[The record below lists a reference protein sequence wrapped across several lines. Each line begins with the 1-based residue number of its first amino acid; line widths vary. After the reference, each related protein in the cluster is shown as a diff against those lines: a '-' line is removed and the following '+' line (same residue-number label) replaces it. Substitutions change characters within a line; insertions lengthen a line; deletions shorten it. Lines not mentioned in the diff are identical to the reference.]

1 MRKIIFVLIGFLL
14 FLAVYLKINREAYVA
29 AVDPRNQEQVTFQIK
44 KGEGSTEVGEN
55 LARQGLIR
63 NKYYFWYYVWKTKT
77 DDKLQAG
84 AYKLSKAMTIPAMVR
99 KFTAGEIEEKINKL
113 VVPEGET
120 IEGIVDLLKKQKPEI
135 ASEFDRLTNC
145 RCSGAEKCL
154 CGKLN
159 EKYDFLRERPKGTTL
174 EGYLFPD
181 TYFLADKETALSL
194 LNKFLDN
201 FQRKVNEEVRSS
213 IREKGLNLH
222 QVLTMA
228 SIVEKEAKSDED
240 RRLIAGIFWKRFKQ
254 KHPLQSD
261 ATLSYI
267 LKTNKVKYSNKETN
281 IDSPYNTYKY
291 VGLPPAPICNPGLE
305 AILATINPQQS
316 DYFYFLNDAQTGETV
331 FSKNFAEHK
340 RNKLKH
346 GL

>member
-1 MRKIIFVLIGFLL
+1 
-14 FLAVYLKINREAYVA
+14 
-29 AVDPRNQEQVTFQIK
+29 
-44 KGEGSTEVGEN
+44 
-55 LARQGLIR
+55 
-63 NKYYFWYYVWKTKT
+63 
-77 DDKLQAG
+77 
-84 AYKLSKAMTIPAMVR
+84 
-99 KFTAGEIEEKINKL
+99 
-113 VVPEGET
+113 
-120 IEGIVDLLKKQKPEI
+120 
-135 ASEFDRLTNC
+135 
-145 RCSGAEKCL
+145 
-154 CGKLN
+154 
-159 EKYDFLRERPKGTTL
+159 
-174 EGYLFPD
+174 
-181 TYFLADKETALSL
+181 
-194 LNKFLDN
+194 
-201 FQRKVNEEVRSS
+201 
-213 IREKGLNLH
+213 
-222 QVLTMA
+222 MA
-228 SIVEKEAKSDED
+228 SIVEREAKSDED